1 MNVAIYARKSKATK
15 KGESI
20 YNQIEL
26 CKKYFLNTTNEEV
39 NFLIYKDEGWSGGNI
54 NRPQFT
60 KLMNDAKL
68 KRFTALICY
77 RLDRIARNVADFSST
92 YKILEE
98 NKIAFISI
106 TEQFDTNS
114 IMGRGMINIAA
125 TFAQIERETIAE
137 RIKDNMLELSRTG
150 RWLGGTPPLG
160 FKSVQI
166 TENNKKMYKL
176 EVVEEEMEIVRLI
189 YRLYPQYKSTVPI
202 ARYLV
207 SNHIKGKNGGDFS
220 RNTVLQILK
229 NPVYCFSDDEA
240 IKYFKNKD
248 STLNCTAN
256 KELGLMVYNKRKG
269 GKKENPIDEW
279 IIATGKHPGIISG
292 TAWVNCQNILEEI
305 KSKSSPRK
313 ATGNK
318 FLLSGLLKCARCGA
332 SMCSWSRT
340 NKGIYYRSYRCEL
353 KTRSAN
359 RCDSK
364 MINAE
369 ELENFIIE
377 LCKNINMEEIIDA
390 KKNKNNNNTSFK
402 KELTLLNKSL
412 NENEKLLQGLIKKLA
427 LLNDIDIL
435 SMLQTEIKK
444 IKAENENI
452 NKRINEINLS
462 MFDVED
468 EYKNQQIL
476 LQSHKLF
483 KDTIDLVKDVEVKR
497 NLIMSFIEY
506 FTYNSE
512 TNEVGYKL
520 RL

>member
-20 YNQIEL
+20 SNQIEL
-26 CKKYFLNTTNEEV
+26 CKKYFLNTTNEDV
-39 NFLIYKDEGWSGGNI
+39 NFLIYEDEGWSGGNI

-60 KLMNDAKL
+60 KMINDAKL
-68 KRFTALICY
+68 NRFSTLICY

-98 NKIAFISI
+98 NNIAFISI
-106 TEQFDTNS
+106 TEQFDTS
-114 IMGRGMINIAA
+114 TIMGRAMINISA

-150 RWLGGTPPLG
+150 RWLGGISPLG

-166 TENNKKMYKL
+166 TENNKKLYKL
-176 EVVEEEMEIVRLI
+176 EVVNDELEIVKLI
-189 YRLYPQYKSTVPI
+189 FNLYPQYKSTVPV

-220 RNTVLQILK
+220 KNTVLQILK
-229 NPVYCFSDDEA
+229 NPVYCCSDTEA
-240 IKYFKNKD
+240 IKYFKGKD
-248 STLNCTAN
+248 STLNCIDN
-256 KELGLMVYNKRKG
+256 KELGLMVYNKKKS

-279 IIATGKHPGIISG
+279 VVATGKHQGIIPG
-292 TAWVNCQNILEEI
+292 AEWVNCQKILEEI
-305 KSKSSPRK
+305 SHKASPRK

-318 FLLSGLLKCARCGA
+318 FLLSGMLKCAKCGS

-340 NKGIYYRSYRCEL
+340 SRGIYYRSYRCEL
-353 KTRSAN
+353 KNRAAT

-364 MINAE
+364 MVNADD
-369 ELENFIIE
+369 LESFVIE
-377 LCKNINMEEIIDA
+377 LCKNINLEEIINI
-390 KKNKNNNNTSFK
+390 KKTKNNNSTLK
-402 KELTLLNKSL
+402 RELTSLNKTL
-412 NENEKLLQGLIKKLA
+412 VENDKLLQGLVKKLA
-427 LLNDIDIL
+427 LIDDIDIL
-435 SMLQTEIKK
+435 TIIQAEIKK
-444 IKAENENI
+444 IKSENENI

-462 MFDVED
+462 MFDSED

-476 LQSHKLF
+476 LESHKLF
-483 KDTIDLVKDVEVKR
+483 KDTIDLVKDVEAKR

-506 FTYNSE
+506 FTYDSQ
-512 TNEVGYKL
+512 TNEIGYKL

>member
-20 YNQIEL
+20 SNQIEL
-26 CKKYFLNTTNEEV
+26 CKKYFLNTTNEDV
-39 NFLIYKDEGWSGGNI
+39 NFLIYEDEGWSGGNI

-60 KLMNDAKL
+60 KMINDAKL
-68 KRFTALICY
+68 NRFSTLICY

-98 NKIAFISI
+98 NNIAFISI
-106 TEQFDTNS
+106 TEQFDTS
-114 IMGRGMINIAA
+114 TIMGRAMINISA

-150 RWLGGTPPLG
+150 RWLGGISPLG

-166 TENNKKMYKL
+166 TENNKKLYKL
-176 EVVEEEMEIVRLI
+176 EVVNDELEIVRLI
-189 YRLYPQYKSTVPI
+189 YKLYPQYKSTVPV

-220 RNTVLQILK
+220 KNTVLQILK
-229 NPVYCFSDDEA
+229 NPVYCCSDTEA
-240 IKYFKNKD
+240 IKYFKGKD
-248 STLNCTAN
+248 STLNCIDN
-256 KELGLMVYNKRKG
+256 KELGLMVYNKKKS

-279 IIATGKHPGIISG
+279 VVATGKHQGIIPG
-292 TAWVNCQNILEEI
+292 AEWVNCQKILEEI
-305 KSKSSPRK
+305 SRKASPRK

-318 FLLSGLLKCARCGA
+318 FLLSGMLKCAKCGS

-340 NKGIYYRSYRCEL
+340 SRGIYYRSYRCEL
-353 KTRSAN
+353 KNRAAT

-364 MINAE
+364 MVNADD
-369 ELENFIIE
+369 LESFVIE
-377 LCKNINMEEIIDA
+377 LCKNINLEEIINI
-390 KKNKNNNNTSFK
+390 KKTKNNNSTLK
-402 KELTLLNKSL
+402 RELTSLNKTL
-412 NENEKLLQGLIKKLA
+412 VENDKLLQGLVKKLA
-427 LLNDIDIL
+427 LIDDIDIL
-435 SMLQTEIKK
+435 TIIQAEIKK
-444 IKAENENI
+444 IKSENENI

-462 MFDVED
+462 MFDSED

-476 LQSHKLF
+476 LESHKLF
-483 KDTIDLVKDVEVKR
+483 KDTIDLVKDVEAKR

-506 FTYNSE
+506 FTYDSQ
-512 TNEVGYKL
+512 TNEIGYKL

>member
-20 YNQIEL
+20 SNQIEL
-26 CKKYFLNTTNEEV
+26 CKKYFTNTTNEDV
-39 NFLIYKDEGWSGGNI
+39 NFLIYEDEGWSGGNI

-60 KLMNDAKL
+60 KMMNDAKL

-92 YKILEE
+92 YKVLEE
-98 NKIAFISI
+98 NNIAFISI
-106 TEQFDTNS
+106 TEQFDTS
-114 IMGRGMINIAA
+114 TIMGRAMINISA

-176 EVVEEEMEIVRLI
+176 EIVEDEIETVRLI
-189 YRLYPQYKSTVPI
+189 YSLYPQYKSTVPI

-229 NPVYCFSDDEA
+229 NPVYCVSDSDA
-240 IKYFKNKD
+240 IKYFESKG
-248 STLNCTAN
+248 STLNCTESN
-256 KELGLMVYNKRKG
+256 EYGLMVYNKRKG
-269 GKKENPIDEW
+269 GKKENPVDEW

-292 TAWVNCQNILEEI
+292 AEWVNCQNILEEI

-318 FLLSGLLKCARCGA
+318 FLLSGLLKCARCGS

-353 KTRSAN
+353 KNRAAN

-364 MINAE
+364 MVNAE
-369 ELENFIIE
+369 DLETFIIE
-377 LCKNINMEEIIDA
+377 LCKNINLEEVINV
-390 KKNKNNNNTSFK
+390 KKTKNNNATLK
-402 KELTLLNKSL
+402 KELTSLNKAL
-412 NENEKLLQGLIKKLA
+412 VENDKLLQGLIKKLA
-427 LLNDIDIL
+427 LLDDMDIL
-435 SMLQTEIKK
+435 SMIQTEIKK
-444 IKAENENI
+444 IKLENENI
-452 NKRINEINLS
+452 NKRINEINIS

-468 EYKNQQIL
+468 ETNKKQIIL
-476 LQSHKLF
+476 ESHELF
-483 KDTIDLVKDVEVKR
+483 KNSIDIIDDVEAKR
-497 NLIMSFIEY
+497 NLIMNFIEY
-506 FTYNSE
+506 FTYDSK
-512 TNEVGYKL
+512 TNEIAYKI